1 MAIYHLSFK
10 ICKRSEGKSSVYLAA
25 YQNRQEIT
33 DDRTGAKWNYAEK
46 PGFDSSFI
54 LAPANAPAWLVKDSA
69 SLWNEVERTER
80 QANGQTARYFDVA
93 LPVELTR
100 QQQIDLI
107 REYCQENFVNSGMIA
122 DIALHDLDS
131 QNPHAHVMLTMKDVS
146 PEGFLRK
153 NRSWNDR
160 KLMDDWRKGWQ
171 ISANKALKDADSKS
185 RIDHRSLAD
194 QHKHFEIKLS
204 KETKPERI
212 AFYQA
217 KLIEL
222 DRAPMKRIHRHKWK
236 AGMKE
241 RKIDREIKAVAL
253 NLASKHYFANRK
265 PKPTK
270 SKPKPS
276 LDRYLTNLYRASV
289 NKLVSSFDKLKSRLK
304 EREAKISDSAK
315 FQSSY
320 VVDEFGNTY
329 KREEFENWESIQQKL
344 IKMQITEKQWRE
356 MSERERL
363 KTLDNFERK
372 LSAKLALGT
381 DTGNDDHD
389 GGGKGSSGTKPK

>member
-1 MAIYHLSFK
+1 MSIYHLSFK

-25 YQNRQEIT
+25 YQNRDNIV
-33 DDRTGAKWNYAEK
+33 DNRTGAKWNYSKK

-80 QANGQTARYFDVA
+80 QANGQTSRYFDVA

-131 QNPHAHVMLTMKDVS
+131 HNPHAHVMLTMKDVNS
-146 PEGFLRK
+146 EGFLRK
-153 NRSWNDR
+153 NREWNDR
-160 KLMDDWRKGWQ
+160 KLMENWREGWQ
-171 ISANKALKDADSKS
+171 VSANKALKDANSKS

-194 QHKHFEIKLS
+194 QRKSFASRLQR
-204 KETKPERI
+204 ETKPERI

-222 DRAPMKRIHRHKWK
+222 DRSPMQRIHRNKWK
-236 AGMKE
+236 AGIKE
-241 RKIDREIKAVAL
+241 RKIDREIKSVSL
-253 NLASKHYFANRK
+253 VLASKHYFANRTPK
-265 PKPTK
+265 PKPTSKIRKSK
-270 SKPKPS
+270 SKPAF
-276 LDRYLTNLYRASV
+276 DRFLNKLYRAATD
-289 NKLVSSFDKLKSRLK
+289 KLVSSLDKLKSRIK
-304 EREAKISDSAK
+304 QREAKVSDSDN

-320 VVDEFGNTY
+320 VSDGLGGWI
-329 KREEFENWESIQQKL
+329 KRDDHNNWESKQAELIKSQVESKQRSDQIIRDSERQRVKREIQQPNQPEPTDHK
-344 IKMQITEKQWRE
+344 
-356 MSERERL
+356 RL
-363 KTLDNFERK
+363 KM
-372 LSAKLALGT
+372 
-381 DTGNDDHD
+381 
-389 GGGKGSSGTKPK
+389 